1 MKYTDHNALLTE
13 AEVLDGKKRLGKNQK
28 ARRAT
33 IAEQLSHVT
42 QPSPTPRR
50 ASSGPDA
57 YGRLGGDF
65 QGNVFAM
72 HSRPRNVSLRDMK
85 RANKSGRGGIRFMRS
100 RVQRTRRKQRTGG
113 VR

>member
-1 MKYTDHNALLTE
+1 MKYADHNALLTE

-50 ASSGPDA
+50 APSGPDA

-65 QGNVFAM
+65 QGNVFVM
-72 HSRPRNVSLRDMK
+72 HHGGDASQREMK
-85 RANKSGRGGIRFMRS
+85 RANKFGRGSIRFMRS